1 MFDTVLWQF
10 ITTLYHLILSV
21 PFGAFLIVIGAII
34 YVPTGHRLGRYFII
48 VGLLIFTIQSGII
61 SSDPL
66 WKEGI
71 VLRFF

>member
-1 MFDTVLWQF
+1 MFENVLSQF
-10 ITTLYHLILSV
+10 ITALYHLVLSV

-34 YVPTGHRLGRYFII
+34 YAPTGHRLGRYFVII
-48 VGLLIFTIQSGII
+48 GLLIFTIQSGII

-71 VLRFF
+71 ILRFF